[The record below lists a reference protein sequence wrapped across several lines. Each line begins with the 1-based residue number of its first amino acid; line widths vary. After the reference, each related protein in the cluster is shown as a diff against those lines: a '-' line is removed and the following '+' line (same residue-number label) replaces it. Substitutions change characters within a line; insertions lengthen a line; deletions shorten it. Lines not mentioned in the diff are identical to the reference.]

1 MKTIRSA
8 SLALTVFFFTGAAH
22 GADGWDMLITGG
34 TVIDGTGKE
43 RFRADVAIDDGKI
56 VRISRDAL
64 PTTSA
69 ARVVDAT
76 GKIIAPGFIDLHLH
90 MDPVELPS
98 GENLVRQ
105 GVTTAL
111 GGPDGG
117 SPWPLADYLKKADA
131 LNLGMNVAYL
141 TGHNS
146 IREAVMGLDN
156 RAPTEAEMKEM
167 KARVAQGMRDG
178 AFGLSTG
185 LRYTP
190 GVYSEIGEVIELS
203 KVAAEMGG
211 IYTSHLRDEGA
222 KLLEG
227 VGEAIEIGRKAK
239 IPVVLTHHKA
249 VGSPNWGAST
259 KTLAMVEAARKEG
272 VDVMIDQ
279 YPYTASHT
287 NIDILVPPA
296 ALAGGTAAFLAR
308 VDDRAQ
314 GEGIMEGIIWN
325 IVNDRGAGDIGNVQ
339 FSIVPWDKSLEGKTL
354 KDWAIREGLS
364 PTPENGARLAIE
376 AIRRGNAGAIFH
388 AINEEDVQ
396 RIMKYP
402 YTAIATDGR
411 VGKLGEGSPHPRSY
425 GTFPRVLGRY
435 VRELKVITLEDAVR
449 KMSSLPADRLG
460 LKDRGRLA
468 EGAWADVVV
477 FDPATVTD
485 RATFQHPHQYPE
497 GIPYVIVNGVP
508 VVDNGTWNDAGPGQV
523 LKRPGTKP

>member
-1 MKTIRSA
+1 MRLVRTA
-8 SLALTVFFFTGAAH
+8 VLAVAALAITAH
-22 GADGWDMLITGG
+22 ARAADSWDLLIAGG
-34 TVIDGTGKE
+34 TVIDGTGKPGY
-43 RFRADVAIDDGKI
+43 RADIAVDGGKI
-56 VRISRDAL
+56 VRISREPLARKG
-64 PTTSA
+64 A
-69 ARVVDAT
+69 ARVIDAA
-76 GKIIAPGFIDLHLH
+76 GKAVAPGFIDLHLH
-90 MDPVELPS
+90 MDPVALPS

-111 GGPDGG
+111 GGPDGS

-131 LNLGMNVAYL
+131 LDLGMNVAYL
-141 TGHNS
+141 IGHNT

-156 RAPTEAEMKEM
+156 RAPTEAELMEM

-222 KLLEG
+222 KLIEG

-239 IPVVLTHHKA
+239 IPIVLTHHKA

-259 KTLAMVEAARKEG
+259 KTLAMVDAARKEG
-272 VDVMIDQ
+272 IDVMIDQ

-287 NIDILVPPA
+287 EIDILVPPA
-296 ALAGGTAAFLAR
+296 ALAGGTKAFLAR

-325 IVNDRGAGDIGNVQ
+325 ILNDRGAGDIGNVQ

-354 KDWAIREGLS
+354 KDWAVREGMS
-364 PTPENGARLAIE
+364 PTPENGARLVIE

-388 AINEEDVQ
+388 AINEDDVQ

-402 YTAIATDGR
+402 LTAIATDGR
-411 VGKLGEGSPHPRSY
+411 VGKFGEGSPHPRSY

-435 VRELKVITLEDAVR
+435 VRELKVLTLEDAVR
-449 KMSSLPADRLG
+449 KMSSLPADRMG

-477 FDPATVTD
+477 FDPATVAD
-485 RATFQHPHQYPE
+485 KATYQNPHQYPE

-508 VVDNGTWNDAGPGQV
+508 VVDNGKWSGAGPGQV
-523 LKRPGTKP
+523 LKRPGTKS

>member
-1 MKTIRSA
+1 MKMMVSA
-8 SLALTVFFFTGAAH
+8 FAAFLLAGPAQAA
-22 GADGWDMLITGG
+22 DTKWDLLIAGG
-34 TVIDGTGKE
+34 TVIDGTGKAG
-43 RFRADVAIDDGKI
+43 FRADVAIDDGKI
-56 VRISRDAL
+56 VRVSPTAL
-64 PTTSA
+64 PKTNA
-69 ARVVDAT
+69 VRIIDAS
-76 GKIIAPGFIDLHLH
+76 GKAVAPGFIDLHLH
-90 MDPVELPS
+90 MDPVALPS

-111 GGPDGG
+111 GGPDGS
-117 SPWPLADYLKKADA
+117 SPWPLADYLEKADA

-156 RAPTEAEMKEM
+156 RAPTAAELDEM

-203 KVAAEMGG
+203 KVAAGMGG

-249 VGSPNWGAST
+249 VGSPNWGASV

-287 NIDILVPPA
+287 NIDILVPPE
-296 ALAGGTAAFLAR
+296 ALAGGDKAFLAR
-308 VDDRAQ
+308 VDDRKQ
-314 GEGIMEGIIWN
+314 GEGIMEGIVWN
-325 IVNDRGAGDIGNVQ
+325 IMNDRGAGDIGNIQ

-354 KDWAIREGLS
+354 KDWAVREGLS

-376 AIRRGNAGAIFH
+376 VIRRGNAGAIFH

-402 YTAIATDGR
+402 FTAIATDGR

-435 VRELKVITLEDAVR
+435 VRELKVLTLEDAVR

-468 EGAWADVVV
+468 AGAWADVVV

-485 RATFQHPHQYPE
+485 KATYQNPHQYPD

-508 VVDNGTWNDAGPGQV
+508 VVDNGKWNDAGPGQV
-523 LKRPGTKP
+523 LKRPGAKS